1 MKPTR
6 PRSAGCSR
14 SRQSRTPPLHATT
27 ARPALQQH
35 TGSREGMPA
44 CQHASTSAAATS
56 QRHRQARSHIRLN
69 AYSQKAECPGAPKIL
84 SPSPAQLV
92 PAIGHQCGAPAV
104 GRSID
109 LAPRVQPPL
118 SVAPHQLLPA
128 RVQLG
133 LWGEGRGSSRL
144 ACWVEGAAAH
154 RCWQAAGCSPSGYR
168 LQLQLAHFLRQGRL
182 RPLHSPTTGT
192 RGRRGWAG
200 SGPLQWC
207 AAARRRP
214 G

>member
-69 AYSQKAECPGAPKIL
+69 AYSQKAECPGAPNIL

-133 LWGEGRGSSRL
+133 LWGEGRG
-144 ACWVEGAAAH
+144 
-154 RCWQAAGCSPSGYR
+154 AAGLLAGWKGQLPTAAGKLPGALPLDTGYSFNWR
-168 LQLQLAHFLRQGRL
+168 T
-182 RPLHSPTTGT
+182 S
-192 RGRRGWAG
+192 
-200 SGPLQWC
+200 
-207 AAARRRP
+207 
-214 G
+214 